1 MFSTYLRL
9 KVHTHASAREVIRAL
24 YGRMR
29 PDARFRAHRD
39 ARHSIIREMLTHH
52 AAAQS
57 IHKTITEPHHPDCP
71 AIDGFGCKCEDL

>member
-9 KVHTHASAREVIRAL
+9 RVHTHASARDVIRAT

-29 PDARFRAHRD
+29 PDARAHAHRD
-39 ARHSIIREMLTHH
+39 ARHAIIREMLGHH

-57 IHKTITEPHHPDCP
+57 LHYRSTK
-71 AIDGFGCKCEDL
+71 

>member
-9 KVHTHASAREVIRAL
+9 KVHTHASARDVIRAL

-29 PDARFRAHRD
+29 PDARARAYRD
-39 ARHSIIREMLTHH
+39 ERHEIIREMLQHH

-57 IHKTITEPHHPDCP
+57 LHERATR
-71 AIDGFGCKCEDL
+71 